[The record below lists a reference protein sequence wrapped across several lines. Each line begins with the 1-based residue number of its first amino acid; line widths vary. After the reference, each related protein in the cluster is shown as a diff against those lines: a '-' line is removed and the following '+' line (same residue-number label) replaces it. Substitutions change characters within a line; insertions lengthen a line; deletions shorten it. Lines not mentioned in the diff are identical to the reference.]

1 MITIAPLFITT
12 VTGLLDVVNDF
23 LWTYIVITLLV
34 VCALYFTIRSRGVQ
48 FRLLKDVWHVIAD
61 RPLFGEVGSNTVA
74 VDAHPEKKKKK
85 IDKYLLKILQ
95 KILKFNKKDISI
107 LRTKPTNKTFF
118 TFKRKYNL

>member
-48 FRLLKDVWHVIAD
+48 D
-61 RPLFGEVGSNTVA
+61 RKSVV
-74 VDAHPEKKKKK
+74 
-85 IDKYLLKILQ
+85 
-95 KILKFNKKDISI
+95 
-107 LRTKPTNKTFF
+107 
-118 TFKRKYNL
+118 

>member
-85 IDKYLLKILQ
+85 IGSFHAFAVPFLYKTKYHFLAKG
-95 KILKFNKKDISI
+95 N
-107 LRTKPTNKTFF
+107 
-118 TFKRKYNL
+118 

>member
-74 VDAHPEKKKKK
+74 VDAHPK
-85 IDKYLLKILQ
+85 
-95 KILKFNKKDISI
+95 
-107 LRTKPTNKTFF
+107 
-118 TFKRKYNL
+118 KRKRR

>member
-85 IDKYLLKILQ
+85 IVCLL
-95 KILKFNKKDISI
+95 N
-107 LRTKPTNKTFF
+107 
-118 TFKRKYNL
+118 Y